1 MNFNSIKSAV
11 EKIKDPVW
19 ETLNKELYAE
29 LAKHYNDLNDFNDKN
44 YISLE
49 DAIKELIKIRKTKI

>member
-1 MNFNSIKSAV
+1 MNFNSIKPAV

-19 ETLNKELYAE
+19 EALNKELYTE
-29 LAKHYNDLNDFNDKN
+29 LAKHYNDLNDVNDKN

-49 DAIKELIKIRKTKI
+49 DAVKELIKIRKTKI

>member
-1 MNFNSIKSAV
+1 MNFNSIKLAV

-19 ETLNKELYAE
+19 EALNKELYAE
-29 LAKHYNDLNDFNDKN
+29 LVKHYNDLNDVNDKN

-49 DAIKELIKIRKTKI
+49 DAVKELIKMRKTKI